1 MIYLDNNATTNMA
14 PEVRATVIHCFDEYF
29 ANASSVS
36 HYEGIRAQN
45 YLEEC
50 RAIVAQMIGANA
62 EFITFNSGASEANN
76 TVIRA
81 VSDYF
86 LPARFISLPVR
97 SSTNAC

>member
-62 EFITFNSGASEANN
+62 YI
-76 TVIRA
+76 
-81 VSDYF
+81 
-86 LPARFISLPVR
+86 LK
-97 SSTNAC
+97 